1 MSTYYAFS
9 VGVTTQARERGR
21 PACISVRG
29 QEALAPRRSL
39 STDSRLASP
48 ALRRYNRAAMSHS
61 PPLVA
66 AIVVSYNTA
75 ALLRDCLVSLRAC
88 TAPLRV
94 VVVDNA
100 SRDGSPALV
109 RREFPEVELLALER
123 NRGFAGGVAAGLA
136 HLEGRAPDARAPDV
150 EDSFPATPIPR
161 FYLAIPYVLILN
173 PDTVV
178 HPGAIEH
185 MVAFLEAHPRVGLVG
200 PRLLNPDGTLQPAA
214 FRFPTLLMTALDLFP
229 PGEVMPGRLYGS
241 WWHGRYPQERDDAPF
256 PIDHPLGA
264 CMLTRAEVLATVGA
278 MDESYFMYSEEIE
291 WCWRIRQAGWAI
303 WQVPAARVTHV
314 GGAAT
319 AQVRWPMLLALWQ
332 SRDRFAAMR
341 GPTWRLAAHR
351 AIVRAGMVRLTLR
364 AWRAHLRGQIDRDE
378 LRARLLAYGQILR
391 F

>member
-1 MSTYYAFS
+1 
-9 VGVTTQARERGR
+9 
-21 PACISVRG
+21 
-29 QEALAPRRSL
+29 
-39 STDSRLASP
+39 
-48 ALRRYNRAAMSHS
+48 MSHS

-109 RREFPEVELLALER
+109 RREFPEVELLALEH

-136 HLEGRAPDARAPDV
+136 HLEGRTLDARAPDA
-150 EDSFPATPIPR
+150 DGSFLAAPIPR

-241 WWHGRYPQERDDAPF
+241 WWHGRYPQERDDVPF

-278 MDESYFMYSEEIE
+278 LDESYFMYNEEIE

-391 F
+391 FSQPNPIAPRPCPQGGLEQA